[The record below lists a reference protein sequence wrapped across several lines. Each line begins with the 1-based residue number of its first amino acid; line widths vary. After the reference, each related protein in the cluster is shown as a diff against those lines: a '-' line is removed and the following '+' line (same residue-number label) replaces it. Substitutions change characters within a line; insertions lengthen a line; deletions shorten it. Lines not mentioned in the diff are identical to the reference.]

1 MTAIAFVICFSVAC
15 CYLIVPPGDLDA

>member
-1 MTAIAFVICFSVAC
+1 VTAIAFIICFSVAC

>member
-1 MTAIAFVICFSVAC
+1 MTEIVFVICFSIAF